1 MIHNYNLRKSKGN
14 FPFSFL
20 LPLPFIHSLIKTEM
34 FKTNIP
40 RAEYPPFFNHRRQLS
55 ANKNRCY
62 ERQEK
67 AGLGFGWRWI
77 KVRREAV
84 NRWTRASEKEALLH
98 FIYQPIDPASPPHSL
113 PFLLSLE
120 FGRKNEATP
129 SGLSASIDFHSCSS
143 QLVSGSDGIECIASS
158 EQILELFLNILVRK
172 ENDSLEF
179 RLELFVKICEN

>member
-1 MIHNYNLRKSKGN
+1 MKLLLIEKHCTTSLFENLRNNKPEHSASFSLVIHNYNLRKSKGN

-67 AGLGFGWRWI
+67 AGLGFG
-77 KVRREAV
+77 
-84 NRWTRASEKEALLH
+84 
-98 FIYQPIDPASPPHSL
+98 
-113 PFLLSLE
+113 
-120 FGRKNEATP
+120 
-129 SGLSASIDFHSCSS
+129 
-143 QLVSGSDGIECIASS
+143 
-158 EQILELFLNILVRK
+158 
-172 ENDSLEF
+172 
-179 RLELFVKICEN
+179 